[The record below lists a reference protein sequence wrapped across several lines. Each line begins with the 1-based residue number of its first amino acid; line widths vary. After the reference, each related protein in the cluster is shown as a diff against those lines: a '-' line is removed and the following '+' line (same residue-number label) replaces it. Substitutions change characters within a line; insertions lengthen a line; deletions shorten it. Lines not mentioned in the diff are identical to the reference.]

1 MPLDF
6 FTGDTEPV
14 PLPPVYLT
22 SSQQAV
28 FDTLLDLG
36 LLHYGGFGEPD
47 GTGLRP
53 RLYPLVCA
61 PTGAGKSFLVE
72 RAARL
77 LGADYFRATFGE
89 WIPLGTRDPR
99 NATLVRLGQLLTRSR
114 RVVAHVD
121 ELDKWLVGDRE
132 WGRSLSNDL
141 WNLLDGKLPWEL
153 VRQLAAEDEQDGAAH
168 PAPPARP
175 VIPGCTGQ
183 LWIVGS
189 GTWQSVFEHRRAPQ
203 LGFGPRTS
211 GAGDPRDLAEE
222 IRRSKAIP
230 TELSARFASDLL
242 FLDYPDA
249 DETEH
254 LLGTFGIR
262 ELAAEVGVAV
272 SAADVDYQSAGM
284 RALESLKTRLLL
296 LRVRKERGA
305 APDPDHAAPIAAPE
319 LGI

>member
-1 MPLDF
+1 MHGDLTDTSRRLAEGALDERAQRAECEPA
-6 FTGDTEPV
+6 GDAA
-14 PLPPVYLT
+14 
-22 SSQQAV
+22 SAV
-28 FDTLLDLG
+28 G
-36 LLHYGGFGEPD
+36 
-47 GTGLRP
+47 
-53 RLYPLVCA
+53 
-61 PTGAGKSFLVE
+61 LVE
-72 RAARL
+72 LREARRGALEREHVVVIDERDAHSVAAARL
-77 LGADYFRATFGE
+77 LGADSFRATFGE